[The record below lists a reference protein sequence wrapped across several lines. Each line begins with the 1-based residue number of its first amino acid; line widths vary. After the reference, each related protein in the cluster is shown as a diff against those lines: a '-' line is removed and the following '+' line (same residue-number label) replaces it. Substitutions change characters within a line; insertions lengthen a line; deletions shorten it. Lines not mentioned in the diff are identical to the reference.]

1 MLNKNLDISG
11 ASTSILEIP
20 TVLKPPISLKFA
32 GDCIACPICEID
44 IDMKDQLINDDDFAY
59 CEDCNHKV
67 IFKIKKI

>member
-1 MLNKNLDISG
+1 MLNRNLGISW
-11 ASTSILEIP
+11 ASTSILEIS
-20 TVLKPPISLKFA
+20 TVLTPPISLKFA

-44 IDMKDQLINDDDFAY
+44 IDMKDQFIDDGDFAY